1 MSEQQAQEY
10 MQQAEKK
17 LNGWSFFGGN
27 NKYEDAADLYA
38 KAGNTFKLAQR
49 LGRTHFDHNTRN
61 ISREV
66 TIPKVHQV
74 SQWKFGDYISTWTGI
89 LLESTDDRVDAGD
102 AFMKA
107 AELHKKVADARF
119 EASRDYENASK
130 CYKKSKP
137 EGWWIHTF
145 EDDMDFLLYGMNSDL
160 LILAAVTAIKEAIAI
175 DKEMANF
182 RIAAKHHSEVAEI
195 YENDLVDLPGALENW
210 DNAAQLYLADDS
222 PAMVSKCTLKAAH
235 LAAVLGQY
243 DNAIEKFESVAAAS
257 VDNQLT
263 KWSVKEY
270 FLKAGLCHLCTM
282 DTVRV
287 RQAIE
292 KYCNMD
298 VTFEST
304 REHEFLQDI
313 VECVENDEV
322 DLFTQKVYAYDEK
335 TKLDNWK
342 TSILLK
348 IKKSMGEEPSLM

>member
-10 MQQAEKK
+10 IQQAEKK
-17 LNGWSFFGGN
+17 LNGWGWFGGG
-27 NKYEDAADLYA
+27 NKYEDAAELYA
-38 KAGNTFKLAQR
+38 KAGNTFKLAKR
-49 LGRTHFDHNTRN
+49 W
-61 ISREV
+61 I
-66 TIPKVHQV
+66 
-74 SQWKFGDYISTWTGI
+74 
-89 LLESTDDRVDAGD
+89 DAGD
-102 AFMKA
+102 TFMKA
-107 AELHKKVADARF
+107 ADLHKKVADSRF

-137 EGWWIHTF
+137 E
-145 EDDMDFLLYGMNSDL
+145 
-160 LILAAVTAIKEAIAI
+160 AAVGALLEAINI

-195 YENDLVDLPGALENW
+195 YENDLVDLPAALDNW

-270 FLKAGLCHLCTM
+270 FLKAGLCQLCTG

-287 RQAIE
+287 QQALE

-298 VTFEST
+298 VSFEST
-304 REHEFLQDI
+304 REYEFLQDI
-313 VECVENDEV
+313 LECVENDEV
-322 DLFTQKVYAYDEK
+322 DLFTQKVYAFDEK

-348 IKKSMGEEPSLM
+348 IKKSMAEEPSLM